1 VAWSGVEGFLM
12 LGLCQAGWHWP
23 DCYIPGACQVLNTA
37 PLTRSPGLDINEEWL
52 DFGRDADVVEEEVR
66 GGVAAP

>member
-1 VAWSGVEGFLM
+1 LASAR
-12 LGLCQAGWHWP
+12 LGGTGPTATS
-23 DCYIPGACQVLNTA
+23 QVRARCLNTA